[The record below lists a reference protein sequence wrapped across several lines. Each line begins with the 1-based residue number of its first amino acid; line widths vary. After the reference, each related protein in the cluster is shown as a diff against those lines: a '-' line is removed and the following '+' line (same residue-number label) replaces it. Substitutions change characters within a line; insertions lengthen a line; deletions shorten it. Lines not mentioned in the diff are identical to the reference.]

1 MKIVIGVIGLVVIAL
16 ATYVFLYPQKREL
29 TQVVAP
35 VTEEVGE
42 EKIVAIPIEQLDP
55 VSDFAPSETYRGT
68 DSTGGEIVFRQQ
80 DGTRY
85 ELTMDKVERRGDL
98 NTERGWQ
105 ADADAT
111 VYILNWQRPV
121 DEQLVFVR
129 TTATPKV
136 LTLLDAS
143 RNLSEPLVTLTLS
156 E

>member
-1 MKIVIGVIGLVVIAL
+1 MIGLIVIAL
-16 ATYVFLYPQKREL
+16 ATYVFLYPQKRES

-85 ELTMDKVERRGDL
+85 ELSMDKIERRGDL

-105 ADADAT
+105 DDADAT
-111 VYILNWQRPV
+111 VYILNWQRPIE
-121 DEQLVFVR
+121 EQIVFVR
-129 TTATPKV
+129 LTATPKV
-136 LTLLDAS
+136 LTMLDAS
-143 RNLSEPLVTLTLS
+143 RKPVNPPITLNLAD
-156 E
+156 

>member
-1 MKIVIGVIGLVVIAL
+1 MIGLIVIAL

-85 ELTMDKVERRGDL
+85 ELSMDKIERRGDL

-105 ADADAT
+105 DDADAT
-111 VYILNWQRPV
+111 VYILNWQRPIE
-121 DEQLVFVR
+121 EQIVFVR
-129 TTATPKV
+129 LTATPKV
-136 LTLLDAS
+136 LTMLDAS
-143 RNLSEPLVTLTLS
+143 RKPVNPPITLNLAD
-156 E
+156 

>member
-85 ELTMDKVERRGDL
+85 ELSMDKIERCGDL

-105 ADADAT
+105 DDADAT
-111 VYILNWQRPV
+111 VYILNWQRPIE
-121 DEQLVFVR
+121 EQIVFVR
-129 TTATPKV
+129 LTATPKV
-136 LTLLDAS
+136 LTMLDAS
-143 RNLSEPLVTLTLS
+143 RKPVNPPITLNLAD
-156 E
+156 

>member
-1 MKIVIGVIGLVVIAL
+1 MIGLIVIAL
-16 ATYVFLYPQKREL
+16 ATYVFLYPQKRES

-55 VSDFAPSETYRGT
+55 VSDFTPSETYRGT

-85 ELTMDKVERRGDL
+85 ELSMDKIERRGDL

-105 ADADAT
+105 DDADAT
-111 VYILNWQRPV
+111 VYILNWQRPIE
-121 DEQLVFVR
+121 EQIVFVR
-129 TTATPKV
+129 LTATPKV
-136 LTLLDAS
+136 LTMLDAS
-143 RNLSEPLVTLTLS
+143 RKPVNPPITLNLAD
-156 E
+156 